1 MNAQI
6 SVTTRATNNKVGM
19 ITTIDDMQV
28 HII

>member
-6 SVTTRATNNKVGM
+6 SVNNKARDNKVGI